1 MKEERKRQPTLLLPQ
16 GLSGLL
22 MFTSR
27 ISIKMGGGVCLC
39 VYMCVILQLICVLV
53 SDSPEKK
60 GSDCICVHACN
71 W

>member
-1 MKEERKRQPTLLLPQ
+1 MEEERKRQPTLLLPQ

-27 ISIKMGGGVCLC
+27 ISIKMGGGVCLSVC
-39 VYMCVILQLICVLV
+39 KCVIFQLLCVLI
-53 SDSPEKK
+53 SDSREKK
-60 GSDCICVHACN
+60 GSECICVHACN